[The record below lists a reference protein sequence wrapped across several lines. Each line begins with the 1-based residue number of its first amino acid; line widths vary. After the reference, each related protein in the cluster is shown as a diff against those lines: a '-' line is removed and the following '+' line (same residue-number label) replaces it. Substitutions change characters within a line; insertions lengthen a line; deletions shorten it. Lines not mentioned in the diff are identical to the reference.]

1 MEYPST
7 RAEAKATGAT
17 HYFTGV
23 PCTRGHIALRKTKGV
38 CVECMKQDWAAD
50 NERRKEKPKSEASKA
65 AGRRYYERNK
75 ELVKARAAAR
85 PDDKKRAYRN
95 EWDKANADVRR
106 IHVNV
111 RRRRHRQA
119 TPTWLNSAEKAQIRE
134 MYKLAAKLTQTAGE
148 PYEVDHI
155 VPLAGDNVCGLHVP
169 WNLQVI
175 PMPLNRRKSN
185 RVLGKPLAP

>member
-1 MEYPST
+1 MEYPAT

-17 HYFTGV
+17 HYFTGL

-38 CVECMKQDWAAD
+38 CVECMKQDWVAD
-50 NERRKEKPKSEASKA
+50 NARRKDLPKSEASKS
-65 AGRRYYERNK
+65 AGRRYYERNA
-75 ELVKARAAAR
+75 ELVKERAAKR
-85 PDDKKRAYRN
+85 PAEKKRAYRKV
-95 EWDKANADVRR
+95 WDQANPEVKK

-119 TPTWLNSAEKAQIRE
+119 TPKWLSPEQRAQIRAL
-134 MYKLAAKLTQTAGE
+134 YQAAAALTKGTGA
-148 PYEVDHI
+148 PHEVDHV

-169 WNLQVI
+169 WNLQVV

-185 RVLGKPLAP
+185 SVLE

>member
-17 HYFTGV
+17 HYFTGF
-23 PCTRGHIALRKTKGV
+23 PCTRGHVALRKARGG
-38 CVECMKQDWAAD
+38 CVECIKQDWAAD
-50 NERRKEKPKSEASKA
+50 NERRKHLPKSEASKA
-65 AGRRYYERNK
+65 AGKRYYERNV

-85 PDDKKRAYRN
+85 PVEEKRRHQKA
-95 EWDKANADVRR
+95 WDKANPEVKK

-119 TPTWLNSAEKAQIRE
+119 TPKWLSPEQRAQIRAL
-134 MYKLAAKLTQTAGE
+134 YQAAASMTKGTGE

-155 VPLAGDNVCGLHVP
+155 VPLAGENACGLHVP
-169 WNLQVI
+169 WNLQVV
-175 PMPLNRRKSN
+175 PMPINRRKSN
-185 RVLGKPLAP
+185 RTEIG